1 GGLPPPPSFG
11 RSPSPALLRDT
22 GEEKAGAS
30 PPLPQAGE
38 GNHPKGGGGGRAM
51 IDAAASLFLLLQIF
65 FVDLL
70 LGADNAIVIAL
81 ACSRLPP
88 ASARRA
94 LALGAA
100 GAIALRLVLILFANT
115 LLGVPL
121 VKLLGAW
128 TLIVIAFNVRAHE
141 GVPAAISG
149 REAGASDLVSA
160 AAVIM
165 LADGAM
171 SLDNVVALA
180 AIAGGN
186 PWMLTIGVLASIPIL
201 VYGAF
206 ILSGVL
212 RLAPELFTVGAAFL
226 GWIAGG
232 MAVTDPLV
240 SGFVAANAPAL
251 NVFAPALS
259 ALFVLAAGKGTPQKR
274 ARAAPAA
281 TALRTAPAWSGR
293 LRGAPKQ
300 ALLAASAWP
309 ETIKDGSTPV
319 AAAPAAVRSQA
330 CETGPA
336 FAIDDVLPG
345 FASDAP
351 AARGSGW
358 TEERLVVAGF
368 VLLAVLAGLI
378 IVVASVF
385 DSLT

>member
-1 GGLPPPPSFG
+1 
-11 RSPSPALLRDT
+11 
-22 GEEKAGAS
+22 
-30 PPLPQAGE
+30 
-38 GNHPKGGGGGRAM
+38 M
-51 IDAAASLFLLLQIF
+51 IDLAASLFLLLQIL

-186 PWMLTIGVLASIPIL
+186 AWMLTIGVLASIPIL
-201 VYGAF
+201 IYGAF

-212 RLAPELFTVGAAFL
+212 RLAPELFTIGAAFL

-251 NVFAPALS
+251 YVFAPALS
-259 ALFVLAAGKGTPQKR
+259 ALFVLAAGRGAPQER
-274 ARAAPAA
+274 ARAAGP
-281 TALRTAPAWSGR
+281 APALAGG
-293 LRGAPKQ
+293 LRQAPKR
-300 ALLAASAWP
+300 ALLAAAARP
-309 ETIKDGSTPV
+309 ETIKAVSPPV
-319 AAAPAAVRSQA
+319 AATRDPRRAEA
-330 CETGPA
+330 CETGPP
-336 FAIDDVLPG
+336 FAIDDLPPG
-345 FASDAP
+345 FASEAP
-351 AARGSGW
+351 AAGGW

-368 VLLAVLAGLI
+368 VLLAMLAGLI
-378 IVVASVF
+378 IVVASFF